1 MSRIILDVGPITRI
15 RAVERAVAQLLSS
28 TIVGTGGVVVTGNP
42 EDGFSLSVPF
52 ANPFEVIAYND
63 TKAVTAAGIKPLID
77 AVSQSVISTAGLAT
91 GGGQVGA
98 GVTISVPKANP
109 FEFAA
114 YDDSKALTSL
124 IVKGETD
131 QKLNRAAKATG
142 AEAIAGQDVEKWV
155 GPYALKQALNAKIVE
170 VAASENPDLEAI
182 QSQIDDRALADLS
195 NVSLPVRYLRHF
207 TSAGDDTDVTL
218 LVNLMLAALATAGGG
233 HLDVSGLRVRI
244 SSADLV
250 VPEGCGIVGPW
261 RTLGTRDG
269 LNFGTAKG
277 VLLIDSART
286 IRLYRSATISGVGI
300 LRFGM
305 ATPTNYREG
314 LDLVAASAGTAITY
328 MGPEAS
334 VENVFIGGF
343 VTPVN
348 CTGHERP
355 RLVNLKIDCLG
366 PIILDTVYDMQ
377 HVRDIQRWPFLT
389 TPQTWPTFE
398 AVTGADSDGGL
409 IRLTV
414 ASHRLVPGDQVT
426 AYGIGGVLPV
436 STRRY
441 TIASTTPTS
450 VTLADTVFS
459 GSYTGGGSIFVNSSR
474 RKGRAFS
481 FQNTDDW
488 GQASDSFQYGYDE
501 GWVIDSSDHTTLV
514 NTGSDNFVTAADPTS
529 VGFHLK
535 GTANAHVNVAGKA
548 AAQGTGLRVDTTAL
562 YERHY
567 TFLGFRAWNSV
578 VNDYDFRS
586 GKISVIGGGVGIHG
600 RANITSGAE
609 RVAFI
614 GVDLDGLTFTYGAGA
629 QAKTRIV
636 ECFGQVNQ
644 LSPTAVSDRV
654 VIRGASQGGQLVLG
668 YGGDTTNVITQ
679 GGPSCWF
686 MDVEAGAGNPL
697 RFFRQNAGG
706 AVMVAARV
714 DEGTG
719 KFNLYGG
726 LRLDQTLA
734 VVDIYDSQALAA
746 GAGGQVNLLARNDTN
761 QAVPYAGIKA
771 NVQSGATGGEAGSLD
786 LYSRGGGALTLRARL
801 DNDGAFQMGPSP
813 ITVIDAN
820 RLVRL
825 RSYTV
830 ATLPSAASAGAGATA
845 FVSDSSSPVFGA
857 TVTGGGSTQIPV
869 HSDGSNWKVG

>member
-42 EDGFSLSVPF
+42 EDGFSVNVPF

-77 AVSQSVISTAGLAT
+77 AVSQSVITTSGLAT
-91 GGGQVGA
+91 GGGQVGD
-98 GVTISVPKANP
+98 GVTIAVPKANP

-114 YDDSKALTSL
+114 YDDTKAVTSL
-124 IVKGETD
+124 VVKNETD

-142 AEAIAGQDVEKWV
+142 AEAIAGTDVEKWV

-182 QSQIDDRALADLS
+182 QTQIDDRALADLS
-195 NVSLPVRYLRHF
+195 NVSLPVRYLRLF
-207 TSAGDDTDVTL
+207 TSAGDATDVTL
-218 LVNLMLAALATAGGG
+218 LVNLMLSALATAGGG
-233 HLDVSGLRVRI
+233 LLDVSGLRVRI

-261 RTLGTRDG
+261 RTLGTRDA
-269 LNFGTAKG
+269 LNFSTAKG

-300 LRFGM
+300 LRSGM
-305 ATPTNYREG
+305 SQPTNYRQG
-314 LDLVAASAGTAITY
+314 LDLVAACAGTAITY

-343 VTPVN
+343 ETPVN

-366 PIILDTVYDMQ
+366 SIILDTVYDMQ
-377 HVRDIQRWPFLT
+377 HVKDVQRWPFLT
-389 TPQTWPTFE
+389 TPQAWPTFE
-398 AVTGADSDGGL
+398 AVTGANSDGGR

-414 ASHRLVPGDQVT
+414 ASHRFVAGDQVT
-426 AYGIGGVLPV
+426 AYGIGGVLP
-436 STRRY
+436 SSIKRY

-459 GSYTGGGSIFVNSSR
+459 GSYTGGGAIFVNSSR

-501 GWVIDSSDHTTLV
+501 GWVIDSSDHTTLI
-514 NTGSDNFVTAADPTS
+514 NTGSDNFATAADPTS
-529 VGFHLK
+529 VGFDLR
-535 GTANAHVNVAGKA
+535 GSANAHVNVAGKA
-548 AAQGTGLRVDTTAL
+548 AAQGTGYRVNATAI

-567 TFLGFRAWNSV
+567 TFLGCRAWNSL

-586 GKISVIGGGVGIHG
+586 GKISVIGGGVGINAK
-600 RANITSGAE
+600 ANITAGVE
-609 RVAFI
+609 RAAFI
-614 GVDLDGLTFTYGAGA
+614 GVDLDGANFTFASGA
-629 QAKTRIV
+629 QVKTRFV
-636 ECFGQVNQ
+636 ECPGMVNQ
-644 LSPTAVSDRV
+644 MGPTAFADRV
-654 VIRGASQGGQLVLG
+654 VLRGSSQGGQLVLG

-686 MDVEAGAGNPL
+686 MDVEAGAGNSL
-697 RFFRQNAGG
+697 RIFRQNAGG
-706 AVMVAARV
+706 SVLVAARV
-714 DEGTG
+714 DEATG

-726 LRLDQTLA
+726 LRLDQTSA
-734 VVDIYDSQALAA
+734 VLEVHDSQNLAA
-746 GAGGQVNLLARNDTN
+746 GAGGRLNLLARNDTN
-761 QAVPYAGIKA
+761 QPVPYAGVKA

-801 DNDGAFQMGPSP
+801 DNDGAFQMGTSP
-813 ITVIDAN
+813 VTVIDAN

-830 ATLPSAASAGAGATA
+830 ATLPSAASLAAGTTA
-845 FVSDSSSPVFGA
+845 FVSDA
-857 TVTGGGSTQIPV
+857 TATTFASTVAGGGANGVPV
-869 HSDGSNWKVG
+869 YVHAGVWKIG